1 MRSCDIRRAFID
13 FFKENGHT
21 AVPSSSLIPDGDD
34 TLLFTNAGMVPFK
47 NVFIGKER
55 LPYDT
60 AVSVQRCLR
69 AGGKHNDLENVGYT
83 SRHHTFF
90 EMLGNFSFG
99 SYFKERAIQY
109 AWTFLTSILNLD
121 KSRLWITVYYTDD
134 VAYDIWRYK
143 IGIAEDRVI
152 RIGAKGGDDPY
163 CSDNFWQ
170 MGPTGPCGPC
180 TEIFF
185 DHGPSVAGGP
195 PGSPDADG
203 DRFVEIWNL
212 VFMEFNR
219 DADGVLG
226 SLPHFCVDTGMG
238 LERISAVM
246 QGVTS
251 NYDIDIFSELSSAVR
266 LIIGKDDPHDNVS
279 VRVISDHIRSAVF
292 LIADGVLPG
301 NEGRS
306 YVLRRI
312 IRRAVRHGYQL
323 GQHAPFFYKLV
334 PSLVLV
340 MGDAYIDLKHHES
353 RISSA
358 IKAEEE
364 RFFETLEHG
373 MNVLERELSKNI
385 PIIGGELA
393 FKLYDTFGFPLDLT
407 EDICRSRN
415 VSVDIEGFE
424 RAMSVQRETSR
435 AHTAF
440 HGNLSVAIGDDISS
454 DFCAYECSE
463 MLANIIAIYIDNK
476 SSSEIYENQ
485 KGFVVFDRTP
495 FYPEGGGQVGD
506 SGRWISEDGSVIF
519 TVGDTCKVSPLA
531 IAHYGVVSKGSCRVG
546 DTLKGEVDNE
556 RRLQIARHHSATHLL
571 HAALRQILGTHV
583 QQRGSHVD
591 EHRLR
596 FDFSHHEPISDIQIA
611 QISDFVNGEV
621 LSCTETKVSFLNYQE
636 AINSGAVGLFSDK
649 YKDMVRVLQIG
660 CSREL
665 CGGIHV
671 RNTGSIGLFAIISE
685 SAIASGVR
693 RIEAVA
699 GFPSIRIFND
709 YVHQIKKVS
718 EILNCNPESIYES
731 TLRMSEKL
739 SASQKLITQLNK
751 ERLLQRIKSYK
762 GSCRVYNGVS
772 LFMIY
777 DEDVDK
783 SEARF
788 CVDSIFNDC
797 NNSIIIFVT
806 GRPPSFNLI
815 CSVVDS
821 VSLKVD
827 ARSLLKDLS
836 SIISGKGGGRANFV
850 QSSASFPGGVSSFFD
865 SAFSWIA
872 KRLDDVSCHNLL

>member
-1 MRSCDIRRAFID
+1 MKSCDIRSAFID
-13 FFKENGHT
+13 FFKRNGHT
-21 AVPSSSLIPDGDD
+21 VVPSSSLVPDGDA

-55 LPYDT
+55 LSYDA

-83 SRHHTFF
+83 FRHHTFF

-99 SYFKERAIQY
+99 SYFKEDAIFY
-109 AWTFLTSILNLD
+109 AWNFLTSVLNLD
-121 KSRLWITVYYTDD
+121 TSRLWITVYYTDD
-134 VAYDIWRYK
+134 VAYDVWLHK
-143 IGIAEDRVI
+143 IGVPEERLV
-152 RIGAKGGDDPY
+152 RIGGKDGDPY

-170 MGPTGPCGPC
+170 MGSTGPCGPC
-180 TEIFF
+180 TEIFY
-185 DHGPSVAGGP
+185 DHGSCVAGGP
-195 PGSPDADG
+195 PGSPEADG

-219 DADGVLG
+219 TIDGILEP
-226 SLPHFCVDTGMG
+226 LPRFCVDTGMG

-251 NYDIDIFSELSSAVR
+251 NYDTDIFRELSSAVQ
-266 LIIGKDDPHDNVS
+266 LIIGKDNLYDNVS
-279 VRVISDHIRSAVF
+279 VRVIADHIRSASF

-323 GQHAPFFYKLV
+323 GQYVPFFYKLV
-334 PSLVLV
+334 SCLVMV
-340 MGDAYIDLKHHES
+340 MGDAYINLKQQES
-353 RISSA
+353 NISFA

-364 RFFETLEHG
+364 KFFETLEHG
-373 MNVLERELSKNI
+373 MNVLEHELSQNI
-385 PIIGGELA
+385 QVISGELA

-415 VSVDIEGFE
+415 VSVDTEGFD

-435 AHTAF
+435 AHSSF
-440 HGNLSVAIGDDISS
+440 HGNLSMSIGDEISS
-454 DFCAYECSE
+454 DFCGYEHIEVS
-463 MLANIIAIYIDNK
+463 ANIVAIYIDNK
-476 SSSEIYENQ
+476 LSSAISENQ
-485 KGFVVFDRTP
+485 EGFVIFDRTP

-506 SGRWISEDGSVIF
+506 CGQWVSEDMSVVF
-519 TVGDTCKVSPLA
+519 TVSDTRKVSSLA
-531 IAHYGVVSKGSCRVG
+531 IAHYGIVSRGTCRVG
-546 DTLKGEVDNE
+546 DTLKGEVDNK

-571 HAALRQILGTHV
+571 HFALRQILGTHI

-591 EHRLR
+591 EYRLR
-596 FDFSHHEPISDIQIA
+596 FDFSHHDSISDFQLVK
-611 QISDFVNGEV
+611 ISDFVNSEV
-621 LSCTETKVSFLNYQE
+621 LSSTETKISFMKYQE
-636 AINSGAVGLFSDK
+636 AIDSGAIGLFSDK
-649 YKDMVRVLQIG
+649 YNDTVRVLQIG
-660 CSREL
+660 SSREL

-671 RNTGSIGLFAIISE
+671 HNTGSIGLFAITSE

-699 GFPSIRIFND
+699 GFSSIKIFQD
-709 YVHQIKKVS
+709 ATQQLKKISKIVNCNQVSVCEGVLRVS
-718 EILNCNPESIYES
+718 EQLLAAQKVVTKLNRE
-731 TLRMSEKL
+731 M
-739 SASQKLITQLNK
+739 
-751 ERLLQRIKSYK
+751 LLQRIRGYK
-762 GSCRVYNGVS
+762 NDCRVYNGVS
-772 LFMIY
+772 LFMIH

-783 SEARF
+783 SDARF
-788 CVDSIFNDC
+788 CVDSLFNDC

-806 GRPPSFNLI
+806 GKAPSFNLI
-815 CSVVDS
+815 CSIFDS
-821 VSLKVD
+821 VLLNID

-836 SIISGKGGGRANFV
+836 SLVSGKGGGRANFV

-865 SAFSWIA
+865 AALSWIT
-872 KRLDDVSCHNLL
+872 KRLDDVSCRNLF